1 MNFMKFILLIP
12 IVSNLIFI
20 NYDNKNLNDQSF
32 KEKEVINYKECNY
45 LEVLPFKYN
54 FADYRKQNEFNFNLP
69 LRKRTMTTIYYR
81 VYLKNENSKELIYE
95 GQNLVG
101 DTKQSEEFKI
111 SVKINRNKILYDST
125 LDFNFSTIKSFLA
138 NKYDFSVPISN
149 TDNYLI
155 KDQTAKIL
163 ISTMF
168 ENKVMSLNYEYL
180 TVTGIEK
187 ENYIDYYLRFNV
199 KNIGIKYQTQRS
211 QLIYTKA
218 TLVLKNDG
226 KLFSKAFVT
235 KRNRV
240 TIPLSYEALS
250 NNNVIN
256 FTLNKRYY
264 VDSNTFIMSKNQ
276 TDFENYI
283 TSDDYVYFPSSQY
296 EKCKTTSALLS
307 INDFGKSHSNVYF
320 EFNIYFHDK
329 TIFDLYDVVGSYTNE
344 RYDSK
349 MEEVKIW

>member
-1 MNFMKFILLIP
+1 MNLMKSIFLIP

-20 NYDNKNLNDQSF
+20 NYDNKNLNDQNF

-54 FADYRKQNEFNFNLP
+54 FADYRGQSDLNFTLP

-81 VYLKNENSKELIYE
+81 AYLINDNNKELIYE

-101 DTKQSEEFKI
+101 DTKESEEFKL
-111 SVKINRNKILYDST
+111 SFKIDRNKISYDAKID
-125 LDFNFSTIKSFLA
+125 LNFSTIKSFLA
-138 NKYDFSVPISN
+138 NKYNFSIPIAN
-149 TDNYLI
+149 TDNYLMR
-155 KDQTAKIL
+155 DQTAKIL
-163 ISTMF
+163 ISTIF
-168 ENKVMSLNYEYL
+168 ENKIMSLNYEYL

-199 KNIGIKYQTQRS
+199 KNIGIKYQTKRS
-211 QLIYTKA
+211 QLVYTKA
-218 TLVLKNDG
+218 TLVLKNEG
-226 KLFSKAFVT
+226 KLFSKAFAT
-235 KRNRV
+235 KRNRI
-240 TIPLSYEALS
+240 TIPLTYDSLS
-250 NNNVIN
+250 DNNLIN

-264 VDSNTFIMSKNQ
+264 VDTNTFIMSKSQ

-283 TSDDYVYFPSSQY
+283 TSDDYIYFPGSQY
-296 EKCKTTSALLS
+296 EKYKTTVAVLS
-307 INDFGKSHSNVYF
+307 ISDFGTSHSNVTYNF
-320 EFNIYFHDK
+320 KIYLHDK

>member
-1 MNFMKFILLIP
+1 MKFILLIP

-54 FADYRKQNEFNFNLP
+54 FSDYRKQNEFNFNLP

-81 VYLKNENSKELIYE
+81 VYLKNENSEELICE

-101 DTKQSEEFKI
+101 DTKQSDEFKI
-111 SVKINRNKILYDST
+111 SFKINRNKILYDST

-199 KNIGIKYQTQRS
+199 KNIGIKYQTKRS

-218 TLVLKNDG
+218 TLVLKNEG

-296 EKCKTTSALLS
+296 EK
-307 INDFGKSHSNVYF
+307 I
-320 EFNIYFHDK
+320 
-329 TIFDLYDVVGSYTNE
+329 
-344 RYDSK
+344 
-349 MEEVKIW
+349 